1 MTHLHRWTHEES
13 NAVGYYSKRNEF
25 VSDPKTETKTEINW
39 YVGDVKICGCGQRL
53 FVPYGSGLAPV
64 ECETVKSN
72 GVQVG

>member
-1 MTHLHRWTHEES
+1 MKHIHRWTLEES
-13 NAVGYYSKRNEF
+13 KAVGYYSKRNE
-25 VSDPKTETKTEINW
+25 DPASKTKTEINW